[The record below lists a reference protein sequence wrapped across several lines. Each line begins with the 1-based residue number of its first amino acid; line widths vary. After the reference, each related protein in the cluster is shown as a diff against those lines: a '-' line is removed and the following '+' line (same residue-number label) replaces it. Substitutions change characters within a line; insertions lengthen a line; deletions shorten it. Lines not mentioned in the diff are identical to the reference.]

1 MAKQTSFVHQKN
13 VLEQLL
19 SLITEFDN
27 DFKGIVQRYEDGLVS
42 LYENE
47 GLMDEIYEEYRD
59 NYLNSMKASLS
70 EILTRLQEEDIPFV
84 EKEIDFMSSH

>member
-19 SLITEFDN
+19 SLITEFDT
-27 DFKGIVQRYEDGLVS
+27 DFKSLIQRYEEGVET
-42 LYENE
+42 LYESE

-59 NYLNSMKASLS
+59 NYLTSMKASLIEQLS
-70 EILTRLQEEDIPFV
+70 RIQDEAVPFV

>member
-1 MAKQTSFVHQKN
+1 MAKQTSFIHQKS

-19 SLITEFDN
+19 ALISEFDSG
-27 DFKGIVQRYEDGLVS
+27 FKELVRKYEDGVES

-59 NYLNSMKASLS
+59 NYLNSLKSSLS
-70 EILTRLQEEDIPFV
+70 ELSSRIQEEDIPFV